1 MDEKLI
7 VRELREIKEIL
18 IGKKVVCK
26 PEVKPELKNGR
37 SIDWGDGTIQDIKT
51 GLMWVKN
58 PHTDLPE
65 KFKGEMTWQDAKEAC
80 EELDFAGY
88 DDWRL
93 PTVEELRA
101 LVDYTKGGK
110 SGEPAIDTSV
120 FPDTKCSWYWTSTP
134 TAWCAGSAWIVSFS
148 YGSVGTNAKDS
159 RGCVRPV
166 RASK

>member
-18 IGKKVVCK
+18 LGKKVVCK
-26 PEVKPELKNGR
+26 VEPKPELKNGR
-37 SIDWGDGTIQDIKT
+37 FIDYGDGTIQDIKT

-58 PHTDLPE
+58 PHTDLSDE
-65 KFKGEMTWQDAKEAC
+65 FKGEMTWQDAKDAC

-88 DDWRL
+88 DDWRM
-93 PTVEELRA
+93 PTVEELRV

-110 SGEPAIDTSV
+110 SGEPAIDASV

-134 TAWCAGSAWIVSFS
+134 TAWGAGCAWIVVFNGG
-148 YGSVGTNAKDS
+148 YVDGSDLDS
-159 RGCVRPV
+159 RRYVRPV